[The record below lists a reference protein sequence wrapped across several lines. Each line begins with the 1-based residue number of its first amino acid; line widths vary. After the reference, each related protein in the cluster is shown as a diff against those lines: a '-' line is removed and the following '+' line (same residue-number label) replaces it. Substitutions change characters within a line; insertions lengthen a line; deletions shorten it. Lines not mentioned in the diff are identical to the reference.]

1 MDWWQRPSSLV
12 YILFL
17 TRISPFGLFRS
28 LLSPSLSGEAHLFSR
43 GEFALRDI
51 WREPSGELEGERA
64 IHVGTGIAAV
74 CRAPNEIA
82 TAALKRMAGRTQDF
96 PCTLSQ
102 VIAFTSFRADFF
114 FYSTWQTHKNAHPSV
129 ELASSDN
136 KEFHFWIFFF
146 FFFALRIKMSFLA
159 PGCSVLNCQHFGK
172 FPCCFTQPNLGAY
185 RFIVLLWQSHYIQC
199 TFGGIFCTFFQN
211 YILLC
216 IEMICTL
223 MWAKLPSFA
232 IKIQQLILWWRDF
245 LPLWL

>member
-28 LLSPSLSGEAHLFSR
+28 LFSPSLSVEAHLFSR

-51 WREPSGELEGERA
+51 WREPSGELRGERA
-64 IHVGTGIAAV
+64 IRIGTRIAAV

-82 TAALKRMAGRTQDF
+82 TASLEKDG
-96 PCTLSQ
+96 
-102 VIAFTSFRADFF
+102 RADTGFSLHLIEGYRVYQISGRFF
-114 FYSTWQTHKNAHPSV
+114 FFSTWQMHKNAHPSV

-146 FFFALRIKMSFLA
+146 FFFLFFFALRIKMSFLA

-172 FPCCFTQPNLGAY
+172 FLCCFTRHSLGAY
-185 RFIVLLWQSHYIQC
+185 RFLVLWHSRIIQC
-199 TFGGIFCTFFQN
+199 KFWGIICMFFRITFHFV
-211 YILLC
+211 
-216 IEMICTL
+216 
-223 MWAKLPSFA
+223 
-232 IKIQQLILWWRDF
+232 
-245 LPLWL
+245 